1 MKGKGVEENAI
12 NDAEAAKAVIL
23 IEEEE
28 YFPSEVVGKELHA
41 ITKVSIQ

>member
-12 NDAEAAKAVIL
+12 NDAESAKAVPL
-23 IEEEE
+23 IEEED
-28 YFPSEVVGKELHA
+28 FPSEVVGKELHA